1 MNANIPS
8 KARRQI
14 LKITRKL
21 KRLFEKPV
29 RVKNLQTYYRLSD
42 CGYDKVKP
50 SYINNETCLR
60 NFVSQFGQKNLHLIA
75 DNVNDSTWNRINEL
89 YPSITSSRTTF
100 GNGAASFNMALDL
113 ALKQT
118 ECEGVYFVEDDYLH
132 HPRSYEILIEG
143 LELGADYITLYDHPD
158 KYFDGGNPLIEGDGE
173 VTKVYLTKSCHWK
186 LTNSTTMTFA
196 ATVKTLKKNEP
207 VLRKWTSSTH
217 PHDFDMFMELRDM
230 GSSLISPIPGYATHG
245 ETKWLCPLVNWGALA
260 EEE

>member
-1 MNANIPS
+1 MNTNIPS

-29 RVKNLQTYYRLSD
+29 RVKNLQIYYRLSD

-75 DNVNDSTWNRINEL
+75 DNVKDSTWNRINEL
-89 YPSITSSRTTF
+89 YPSITSSRTNF

-113 ALKQT
+113 ALEQT

-143 LELGADYITLYDHPD
+143 LELELTTLHYTII
-158 KYFDGGNPLIEGDGE
+158 LIS
-173 VTKVYLTKSCHWK
+173 TLT
-186 LTNSTTMTFA
+186 A
-196 ATVKTLKKNEP
+196 AT
-207 VLRKWTSSTH
+207 R
-217 PHDFDMFMELRDM
+217 
-230 GSSLISPIPGYATHG
+230 
-245 ETKWLCPLVNWGALA
+245 
-260 EEE
+260 